1 MQKFTIGVTCQP
13 VTQTPPIDRRDRA
26 SRDKIKGTTENQGN
40 NGTDKARRPLGIEV
54 VRTTRDALG
63 FDIARSSGMKCI
75 FNEANLPPGQ
85 GCSRASTHLVSY
97 GYWQAHVAKAREPFD
112 DITRNLPVRNLPVR
126 MFRKNKRALT
136 NASPLVQ
143 FCRGNDVFSASLS
156 KDIHL
161 TELLF

>member
-13 VTQTPPIDRRDRA
+13 VTQTPPVDRRDRA
-26 SRDKIKGTTENQGN
+26 SRDKIKGTTGPIRQE
-40 NGTDKARRPLGIEV
+40 DHS
-54 VRTTRDALG
+54 ALRSFG
-63 FDIARSSGMKCI
+63 RNETHLASISPRSSGMKCI
-75 FNEANLPPGQ
+75 FNEANLPPEQ